1 MPNAA
6 VTQWRMWGKDQEGG
20 GWRRAEGRV
29 GRASGMRRSELAD
42 CCVSRLTE
50 GNATRISH
58 LIEAWRQQME
68 TSRKPPSAGF
78 RQSGGFWTVLGVL
91 APLAWSWVLNSLET
105 R

>member
-78 RQSGGFWTVLGVL
+78 RQSGGFRTVPGVL
-91 APLAWSWVLNSLET
+91 ALLAGAGF
-105 R
+105 